1 MNETPEDRREMSL
14 MAKLTLPEAH
24 EPPWSLLSASLAVL
38 AMFICLAIIGP
49 SFIAITAA
57 SSTLTPIELMASW
70 SLGMALTSLFVFVS
84 RRASEDSW
92 AALGLR
98 RGELALPL
106 ALIFGLAI
114 GLTFDLIAVLSVGRF
129 LPQAQVWALQSG
141 GLPSLVLTG
150 LLLVVLQ
157 PLAETLVFYA
167 VLLPRLRW
175 RLGHWF
181 GLAANAAV
189 FAGLHYLIFFQT
201 SDSYLPSWDGLALPW
216 LLGISFG
223 LLKVF
228 SLSSL
233 VVLIARMGAGL
244 IFLLTAL
251 ALFGG

>member
-1 MNETPEDRREMSL
+1 MNETPTDRRDMSL

-24 EPPWSLLSASLAVL
+24 EPPWSLLSALLAVL

-49 SFIAITAA
+49 SFIAVVAA
-57 SSTLTPIELMASW
+57 SARPTPFELMASW

-92 AALGLR
+92 AALRLR
-98 RGELALPL
+98 PGELALPL

-114 GLTFDLIAVLSVGRF
+114 GLTVDLMAILTAGRF
-129 LPQAQVWALQSG
+129 LPQAQVWALQTG
-141 GLPSLVLTG
+141 GLPSLILSA

-157 PLAETLVFYA
+157 PVAETLVFHA

-175 RLGHWF
+175 LLGHWLGVF
-181 GLAANAAV
+181 ATAAV
-189 FAGLHYLIFFQT
+189 YAGLHYLIFFQT
-201 SDSYLPSWDGLALPW
+201 VDADFLHWHGLVLPMLLA
-216 LLGISFG
+216 ISFG

-228 SLSSL
+228 SQSSL

-251 ALFGG
+251 ALVGG